1 MKELMN
7 EVVVG
12 IVTYHNKVLLVK
24 RVKQE
29 GELLW
34 VFPGGKVNTGECADH
49 AVIREVFEETGVI
62 CHAVNIIGERAHPQT
77 NRKIIYFNCAY
88 VSGEVNEKS
97 SSEVS
102 TVNWK
107 SLSEAKSCITS
118 DIFLPVLEFLIK
130 QIGV

>member
-12 IVTYHNKVLLVK
+12 IVTYRNKVLLVK

-34 VFPGGKVNTGECADH
+34 VFPGGKVNTGERADH

-62 CHAVNIIGERAHPQT
+62 CHAVNIIGERVHPQT

-88 VSGEVNEKS
+88 VSGEANDKN

-102 TVNWK
+102 KVNWK